1 MCRFQEENARLKMS
15 LMEAEAGRGNC
26 DFDAVRRK
34 IATSFIS
41 DHIEDKRLK
50 IKQRYY
56 DRRLTITLL
65 FKFFS
70 SGFSRSVS

>member
-1 MCRFQEENARLKMS
+1 MS

-26 DFDAVRRK
+26 DFDAVRSE

-41 DHIEDKRLK
+41 DHIE
-50 IKQRYY
+50 

-70 SGFSRSVS
+70 SGFSRLAS